1 MERIWQ
7 YPRLLKAARIAGYVL
22 FFVAVLAVALPLT
35 FPTRQLK
42 GFLTRQA
49 QAQGYPL
56 AIESLRLTGLSSV
69 EVRGVALTLPIWPK
83 ALAAAANGNGDCP
96 RGATRSAAH
105 RFHCT
110 EAVVRNGTTETDVY
124 GPFGSALVNACLN
137 GTSTVLL
144 LLGCDLMVVAHGIPW
159 LLSDG
164 GGVDFVATLLRLLP
178 VGLVALSVQRV
189 VFADTP
195 VGDVKLQFV
204 LALVVAEQVNYYHYQ
219 LMYDTRGA
227 FAYLRR
233 HGEPRTLADLS
244 KHNCLAISSE
254 GSQRG
259 WTFREGGKNVTIKYH
274 SPSMKGRKI
283 FGGLEPFGK
292 VWRAGANEA
301 TALHTDADIVL
312 GDLTVPAGDYT
323 LFVEL
328 KSATEWNLIVS
339 KETGQ
344 WGLAYKGEKDLGRTK
359 MKITKVAPIESYKM
373 TLTEKD
379 LTLAWEETSA
389 SVSLKRK

>member
-1 MERIWQ
+1 MRTLSIF
-7 YPRLLKAARIAGYVL
+7 LLA
-22 FFVAVLAVALPLT
+22 
-35 FPTRQLK
+35 
-42 GFLTRQA
+42 
-49 QAQGYPL
+49 
-56 AIESLRLTGLSSV
+56 
-69 EVRGVALTLPIWPK
+69 
-83 ALAAAANGNGDCP
+83 
-96 RGATRSAAH
+96 
-105 RFHCT
+105 
-110 EAVVRNGTTETDVY
+110 
-124 GPFGSALVNACLN
+124 
-137 GTSTVLL
+137 
-144 LLGCDLMVVAHGIPW
+144 
-159 LLSDG
+159 
-164 GGVDFVATLLRLLP
+164 ATLLFSQEQKKKQRASP
-178 VGLVALSVQRV
+178 PAETSVS
-189 VFADTP
+189 
-195 VGDVKLQFV
+195 L
-204 LALVVAEQVNYYHYQ
+204 
-219 LMYDTRGA
+219 
-227 FAYLRR
+227 
-233 HGEPRTLADLS
+233 
-244 KHNCLAISSE
+244 
-254 GSQRG
+254 
-259 WTFREGGKNVTIKYH
+259 GGKNVTIKYH